1 MKTNAHLQILS
12 TLVSYLSF
20 PRKRESINKPT
31 KIRNPKPVLSE
42 AEGSEIR
49 NSNAFTLIELLVV
62 IAVIALL
69 LAILLPA
76 LRKAKS
82 TANRTVCQANLK
94 QIALAWNM
102 YLDDN
107 DGCFYYGINAN
118 RNYGGW
124 KGVVDESPRP
134 LNSYLSLAPILETEN
149 EAKVFYCPADRGG
162 VPGFAVRE
170 KAYRYLG
177 TSYNTNTFLIGQDG
191 CWPFNDKTKPLDEE
205 IDKRLRG
212 GVNRSRVGNPARV
225 LLIGDYGWI
234 NQWQPKPHQ
243 KQEWKELAEWHGRV
257 DSHSMAFLDSHCQFL
272 TIQKGFYVTDQY
284 SVLPFEELYPLA
296 YQVQGP

>member
-1 MKTNAHLQILS
+1 METNAHLQILS

-20 PRKRESINKPT
+20 LRKRESINKPT
-31 KIRNPKPVLSE
+31 KIRNPK
-42 AEGSEIR
+42 SEIR

-76 LRKAKS
+76 LRKAKA
-82 TANRTVCQANLK
+82 TAKRTVCQANLK

-107 DGCFYYGINAN
+107 EGYFYQAVNAN
-118 RNYGGW
+118 LNYGGW
-124 KGVVDESPRP
+124 KGTVNESEPNVPPRP

-149 EAKVFYCPADRGG
+149 EAKVFCCPADRGG

-170 KAYRYLG
+170 KVYRYFG
-177 TSYNTNTFLIGQDG
+177 TSYQTNTFLIGQDKY
-191 CWPFNDKTKPLDEE
+191 WPFNDQTKPLDEE
-205 IDKRLRG
+205 INKRLKG
-212 GVNRSRVGNPARV
+212 GVNHSRVGNPSRL

-257 DSHSMAFLDSHCQFL
+257 DSHNMAFLDSHCQFL
-272 TIQKGFYVTDQY
+272 TIQKGFYVTDLY

-296 YQVQGP
+296 YQVQGPP